1 MFGTGPQSELC
12 LRTQD
17 GAADGRP
24 VRHEAPHCLAAA
36 LRCRLVRPSV
46 RSSIRPFIRPCLSLP
61 PSLPHSVPRS
71 LPPSVHPSVRPS
83 VAYSLA
89 RLLPPSFSPPSF
101 LPSSLTPSPS
111 LVYQRAAP
119 PRRRACSRSHD
130 PRSSCP
136 PRPVGRDRRAS
147 GTYSSQ
153 PARSVSPRSR
163 GRLGAAAHRGYGEAT
178 LSLQVGRAL
187 HREGRPPP
195 RGGGPGRT
203 GRSPPP
209 SALGGTALQPC
220 AVGQPGRSE
229 LGARGSTRLVPWLCC
244 CRAAWWLRAARTHQ
258 QRGLS
263 RAGWTCHVH
272 GVVLGTPAAPSSP
285 SSDAAALHTRPAGA
299 FWQLTNHL

>member
-1 MFGTGPQSELC
+1 MCGTGPQSELC
-12 LRTQD
+12 LPTQD

-24 VRHEAPHCLAAA
+24 VRHEAPRCLAAA

-61 PSLPHSVPRS
+61 SSLPHSAPRS

-285 SSDAAALHTRPAGA
+285 SSDAAALHTRPRALFG
-299 FWQLTNHL
+299 N